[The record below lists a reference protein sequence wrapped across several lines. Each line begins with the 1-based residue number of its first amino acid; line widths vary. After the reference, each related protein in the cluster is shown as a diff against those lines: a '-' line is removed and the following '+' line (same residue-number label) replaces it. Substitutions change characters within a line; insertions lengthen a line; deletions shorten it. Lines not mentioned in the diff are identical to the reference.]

1 MTTQNKKFRDP
12 TFAWFCCRNATRQ
25 CQSRWR
31 RWRRSAGSLA
41 VVFLLPLLLSAH
53 AAVAEM
59 PAALKAADTSSPRA
73 TLRTLI
79 DNVTAAHQVLQ
90 VARFVNRTE
99 GGLFMSDEV
108 IAKVEEARDI
118 LARAVK
124 TLDLSEVPPVGLSRL
139 AKVKVVLFKEVLDR
153 ISLPPES
160 AIPGSDA
167 VRDDKILRWRLPGTE
182 IVLIKMP
189 DGPRAGEFLFS
200 AATVAQINTFYRKV
214 RHLPYQTTTTKGL
227 FERLASQPGGLL
239 APKWLQW
246 VQYLPPWAKSH
257 YYEHTLWQWV
267 GMAIASLL
275 VVMIPCLAV
284 RWLRRCPQPD
294 GLHWRAWRRAI
305 LPIVIMC
312 NFLLF
317 RYLAA
322 DVVNMTGFVFDVVV
336 KVLATLFYFTA
347 AWLAFIVTSVIVE
360 SIIASPR
367 IDPKSLDANMLR
379 VLFRILGSAAAI
391 SLVLFGAGRIGI
403 PVIPL
408 LAGLGV
414 GGLALALAAQPTIE
428 NLIGGI
434 MLYTDRPVRVG
445 ELCSFGNL
453 TGRVE
458 YIGLR
463 STRIRAI
470 DRKLISVPN
479 ADFAKMSLVNF
490 TRRDR
495 MLLRTTIGL
504 RYETTPEQLRHV
516 LAKLREMLIAHPR
529 INPAPMRVRFVGFA
543 AYSLNVQIHAFAN
556 TRLFPEFSAI
566 REDVYLRVIDI
577 VKASGTGFAF
587 PSQTTYFARDG
598 GIDGERGTEVEEQ
611 VQRWREAGELP
622 FPDYSGDQKAEIK
635 DTLDYPPEGS
645 ALTPQP
651 ESDTPKSN

>member
-1 MTTQNKKFRDP
+1 MTTQNKRLCDP
-12 TFAWFCCRNATRQ
+12 TVAWFCCRNATRR

-41 VVFLLPLLLSAH
+41 AVFLLPLLLSAY

-59 PAALKAADTSSPRA
+59 PTALMAADTSSPRA

-79 DNVTAAHQVLQ
+79 DNVTAAHQALQ
-90 VARFVNRTE
+90 VAKFVNTTE
-99 GGLFMSDEV
+99 GGLFKSDEL
-108 IAKVEEARDI
+108 IAKLEEAEDI
-118 LARAVK
+118 LARAAK
-124 TLDLSEVPPVGLSRL
+124 TLDLSEVPPARLHRL
-139 AKVKVVLFKEVLDR
+139 ALGKVVLFKEVLDR

-160 AIPGSDA
+160 AIPGADA
-167 VRDDKILRWRLPGTE
+167 ARDDKFLRWRLPGTE
-182 IVLIKMP
+182 IVLVKVP

-200 AATVAQINTFYRKV
+200 AATVASIYTFYRKA
-214 RHLPYQTTTTKGL
+214 RHLPYRTTTTKGFYESL
-227 FERLASQPGGLL
+227 VSQPGLLL

-246 VQYLPPWAKSH
+246 VQYLPPWAKAPI
-257 YYEHTLWQWV
+257 YEHALWQWV
-267 GMAIASLL
+267 GLAIALL
-275 VVMIPCLAV
+275 LGVLIPCLV
-284 RWLRRCPQPD
+284 IRWLSRRPQPD
-294 GLHWRAWRRAI
+294 ALHWRAWRRMI
-305 LPIVIMC
+305 LPIVIMLS
-312 NFLLF
+312 FLLV
-317 RYLAA
+317 RYLAG
-322 DVVNMTGFVFDVVV
+322 DVVNMTGIIYDVVV
-336 KVLATLFYFTA
+336 KTLVVLFYLTA

-529 INPAPMRVRFVGFA
+529 INPAPMRVRFVGFG
-543 AYSLNVQIHAFAN
+543 AYSLDVQIHAFAN

-566 REDVYLRVIDI
+566 REDVYLRIIDI

-645 ALTPQP
+645 ALTPRP
-651 ESDTPKSN
+651 ESDTPKSD